1 MIIFYKY
8 TLLYMSWVLYVL
20 LYRSIV
26 VWIVINN
33 KENCRHLPVQ
43 ILGFFLIFNATVI
56 QRLAVERTTRQKSKK
71 NLEFLAKQKVIDT
84 EFFFG
89 LETQNVRHYCTVIIY
104 DWLSLLSCVC
114 SLLVCIQLY
123 SDTVLILILHSC
135 KVLSIYFL

>member
-33 KENCRHLPVQ
+33 KESCHHLPVQ

-89 LETQNVRHYCTVIIY
+89 LETQNERHYFTVIIY
-104 DWLSLLSCVC
+104 DWLSLLSYVLGLKPKKKLCIYHF
-114 SLLVCIQLY
+114 LLRQEL
-123 SDTVLILILHSC
+123 
-135 KVLSIYFL
+135 